1 MNTATE
7 NQKGDEA
14 SVGEKSVDKASL
26 KMLDK
31 AAREGIETA
40 WDRYE
45 KQQPQCGFGLLGL
58 CCRHCNMGPCRIDPF
73 GGEPQQGVCGATA
86 DTIAARNLLRMIAAG
101 AAAHSD
107 HGRDIVTT
115 LYETASGETQGYSI
129 KDEAKLSALAAEF
142 GIAEDGR
149 SKEEVAQE
157 LARQAMEEFGMVK
170 NNLQFLKRVPEKRRQ
185 LWENVGVTPRGID
198 REIVEVM
205 HRTHMGVDTDY
216 VNLTLHG
223 VRTALSDGWGGS
235 MLATEFS
242 DVLFGTPQPVK
253 GKSNLGVLRENQVN
267 IIVHGHEPVLSEMIV
282 QAAKEE
288 KLLALA
294 KELGA
299 EGINICGM
307 CCTGNEILMRHGLP
321 IAGNFLQQELAVI
334 TGVTD
339 AMVVDVQC
347 IMPALT
353 QVAKCYHTKIIS
365 TSSKARFPE
374 ADHVPFSEQT
384 AMDNA
389 RQIVQMAV
397 ENYPRRNKALIEIPD
412 EEMEYMAGF
421 SVEAIVKALGGSL
434 DPLLDA
440 IKAGQIKGVAAIV
453 GCNNPKVPHDYGHL
467 TLTRELI
474 KNDVLVVQTGCT
486 AIACAKAGLL
496 LPEAAEEAGPGLAA
510 VCKAIGIP
518 PVLHMGSCVDNSRIL
533 VTVAAIANA
542 LGVDISDLP
551 AAGAAP
557 EWMSEKAVSI
567 GTYVV
572 GSGIFTVLGTVPPV
586 LGAKKFTELL
596 TKGAEGVLGATFA
609 VEADPLKAA
618 ELILDHIAAKRKGLG
633 LEA

>member
-1 MNTATE
+1 
-7 NQKGDEA
+7 
-14 SVGEKSVDKASL
+14 VGEKSVDQASL

-40 WDRYE
+40 WDRFE
-45 KQQPQCGFGLLGL
+45 KQQPQCGFGLLGI
-58 CCRHCNMGPCRIDPF
+58 CCRNCNMGPCRIDPF
-73 GGEPQQGVCGATA
+73 GDEPQQGVCGATA

-115 LYETASGETQGYSI
+115 LYETAAGETQGYSI
-129 KDEAKLSALAAEF
+129 KDEGKLSALAAEF
-142 GIAEDGR
+142 GISEEGR

-157 LARQAMEEFGMVK
+157 IARQAMDEFGMIK

-235 MLATEFS
+235 MFATEFS

-253 GKSNLGVLRENQVN
+253 GKSNLGVLKENQVN

-282 QAAKEE
+282 QAAKEDD
-288 KLLALA
+288 LLAA
-294 KELGA
+294 ARELGA
-299 EGINICGM
+299 EGINVCGM

-321 IAGNFLQQELAVI
+321 VAGNFLQQELAVI

-365 TSSKARFPE
+365 TSPKARFPE
-374 ADHVPFSEQT
+374 AEHVPFSEQT

-397 ENYPRRNKALIEIPD
+397 ENFPNRKKELIQTPD

-421 SVEAIVKALGGSL
+421 SVEAIIKALGGSL

-453 GCNNPKVPHDYGHL
+453 GCNNPKIPHDYGHL

-474 KNDVLVVQTGCT
+474 KNDVLVVQTGCA

-496 LPEAAEEAGPGLAA
+496 LPEAAEQAGPGLAA
-510 VCKAIGIP
+510 VCKALGIP
-518 PVLHMGSCVDNSRIL
+518 PVLHMGSCVDISRIL

-542 LGVDISDLP
+542 LGVDICDLP

-596 TKGAEGVLGATFA
+596 TKGAEDVLGAAFA
-609 VEADPLKAA
+609 VETDPLKAA
-618 ELILDHIAAKRKGLG
+618 ELILEHITANRKSLG
-633 LEA
+633 I